1 MSDKKKAPVKARVL
15 VVDDESAT
23 RDVVSTFLR
32 GEGYEVEVAENGAV
46 ALERVADA
54 PPDVVVTDLHMPE
67 LDGMELLKK
76 LRAEYESIPVV
87 MLTSAQDVSKAVE
100 AMRLGAE
107 NYLSKPVELDE
118 VLIAVERA
126 LENSSTRLEAENF
139 RRQARTDQAGGL
151 HGLIGTSPAMQQVY
165 RVARK
170 VAPSRATVL
179 LTGASGTGKGEL
191 ARAIH
196 ALSPRAQNPFVAL
209 HCSAVTETL
218 LESELFGH
226 ERGAFTGADKRR
238 EGRFE
243 QANGGTLFLDE
254 IGEISPSTQVKLL
267 RVLQERAFE
276 RVGGNSTVH
285 VDVRLIAAT
294 NRDLPKE
301 VEAGRFREDL
311 FYRLNV
317 VQIELPALRA
327 RGGDILV
334 LAEHF
339 LRKFAAENHKQV
351 VDFSDAAK
359 AQIVRNRWPGNVR
372 ALENAIERAVVLCEG
387 TSIGVDDLPLENVP
401 ETSFGLPI
409 PGSTM
414 AEVERYVIEKTLES
428 VDGSTTRAAEILDIG
443 VRTIQY
449 RVQEYAGGK
458 ASRRST
464 KDE

>member
-1 MSDKKKAPVKARVL
+1 MNENKKTSSKGRAL
-15 VVDDESAT
+15 VVDDESGT
-23 RDVVSTFLR
+23 RDAVASFLKS
-32 GEGYEVEVAENGAV
+32 EGFSVDVAENGAV
-46 ALERVADA
+46 ALERVTEM
-54 PPDVVVTDLHMPE
+54 PPDVVITDLDMPE
-67 LDGMELLKK
+67 LDGFGLLKR
-76 LRAEYESIPVV
+76 LRADNPSIPVI
-87 MLTSAQDVSKAVE
+87 MLTSAQDVAKAVE

-107 NYLSKPVELDE
+107 NYLSKPVELDA
-118 VLIAVERA
+118 VLVAVERA
-126 LENSSTRLEAENF
+126 LENSNTRIEAENF
-139 RRQARTDQAGGL
+139 RRQARTDQAEGL
-151 HGLIGTSPAMQQVY
+151 YGLIGTSAAMQHVY
-165 RVARK
+165 RTARK
-170 VAPSRATVL
+170 VAPARATVL
-179 LTGASGTGKGEL
+179 ISGASGTGKGEL

-196 ALSPRAQNPFVAL
+196 ALSPRAANPFVAL
-209 HCSAVTETL
+209 HCSALSENL

-254 IGEISPSTQVKLL
+254 IGEISPATQVKLL

-276 RVGGNSTVH
+276 RVGGNATVN

-311 FYRLNV
+311 YYRLNV
-317 VQIELPALRA
+317 VQIEMPALRV
-327 RGGDILV
+327 RGGDIMM

-339 LRKFAAENHKQV
+339 LRKFGAENHKSV
-351 VDFSDAAK
+351 AGFTDAAK
-359 AQIVRNRWPGNVR
+359 AKIVRNRWPGNVR

-387 TSIGVDDLPLENVP
+387 DTIDEHDVPIDAVP
-401 ETSFGLPI
+401 ETAFGVPV

-428 VDGSTTRAAEILDIG
+428 VDGSTSRAAEILDIG

-449 RVQEYAGGK
+449 RVQEYAK
-458 ASRRST
+458 AARVGSNA
-464 KDE
+464 DV